1 MSQTYNVFYIDSTKA
16 IEWITSGL
24 CTADM
29 ISDQADVGNS
39 HMQLDLDDFN
49 LCENH
54 YVNDA
59 GNGVV
64 EYSTFSPSVSAAS
77 IAIDATSTITN
88 IPQGTVVKVEMSRE
102 TISTITMDSDESL
115 TLTGTMAGLYN
126 FTFTKDKY
134 YQATTSITV
143 EMQT

>member
-1 MSQTYNVFYIDSTKA
+1 MSQTYNVFYTDSTKA
-16 IEWITSGL
+16 IEWVTNGL
-24 CTADM
+24 CTDDM
-29 ISDQADVGNS
+29 ISDQATAGFA
-39 HMQLDLDDFN
+39 HMQLELDEFAI
-49 LCENH
+49 CENH

-59 GNGVV
+59 ANGVV

-88 IPQGTVVKVEMSRE
+88 IPQGTVIKVEHNAE

-115 TLTGTMAGLYN
+115 TLTGTMAGRYN

-134 YQATTSITV
+134 YPATTSIIV
-143 EMQT
+143 QAQA

>member
-1 MSQTYNVFYIDSTKA
+1 
-16 IEWITSGL
+16 
-24 CTADM
+24 M

-115 TLTGTMAGLYN
+115 TLTGTMAGKYFL
-126 FTFTKDKY
+126 TFNKAKY
-134 YQATTSITV
+134 YEAVATITV
-143 EMQT
+143 QAQA

>member
-1 MSQTYNVFYIDSTKA
+1 MSQTYNIFYTDSTKA
-16 IEWITSGL
+16 IEWVTNGL
-24 CTADM
+24 CTDEM
-29 ISDQADVGNS
+29 ISDQADVGIS
-39 HMQLDLDDFN
+39 HMQLELDEFGICD
-49 LCENH
+49 NH

-59 GNGVV
+59 GNAVV

-88 IPQGTVVKVEMSRE
+88 IPEGAVVKVERHRE

-134 YQATTSITV
+134 YPARTSITV
-143 EMQT
+143 QAQS